1 MKDNFDVH
9 EWNLNRYKETIN
21 EINIDDY
28 TDKNVNSDEE
38 NSSFNITRGVDD
50 PKMGAELESDANVVG
65 EGLNDRISKIDIGYT
80 EQGRLYGVK
89 IEDASGKRLG
99 KLAQDDANGLLKMLN
114 INDEL
119 PFKMSFGDE
128 DILDSIVNQLQD
140 QGIDTSWDDVMDV
153 S

>member
-38 NSSFNITRGVDD
+38 NSSFNITRGGDD

-65 EGLNDRISKIDIGYT
+65 EGLGDRISKIDIGYT

-99 KLAQDDANGLLKMLN
+99 KLGQDDFNGLLKMLN
-114 INDEL
+114 IDDEI
-119 PFKMSFGDE
+119 PFKMSFDDE

-140 QGIDTSWDDVMDV
+140 QGIDASWDDVMDV